1 VRRAA
6 LSSLF
11 AATLFVSTAAL
22 AQEGAVRTT
31 TFAGAIA
38 TAKQRSTTSLV
49 AKADIARLE
58 GLMVQAR
65 SASFP
70 TLVVGATY
78 TRIDD
83 DRIVGGRVALGVDS
97 FGANITAAVPIFA
110 PARWG
115 AYRRADDAVDVSR
128 AAARATDRDV
138 ALLAA
143 RAYFGVILQKRA
155 VEVSTTAKDSA
166 QSHLDNADA
175 RLGGGVGSRLDVVR
189 ARQEVELSLAQL
201 ANAESNLARARENLG
216 VALGLDHAVDTVDVP
231 KLPEAPRLAGS
242 ATDTAQRADLK
253 REEASVWAAR
263 RANRDAWREYMPILS
278 GAFQPFYQNPPTLT
292 QPNTG
297 WQAQLILSWPVYD
310 GGLRYGLTR
319 ERSAVLSQAEY
330 RKEALQRQSTAE
342 LRIAETTLERAK
354 VALEKTQRAAALA
367 HEAADLAMVAYK
379 AGGASNLEV
388 VDADRRARDVDAQLA
403 LAEDAALQAHLDVL
417 AAAGLFPQ

>member
-1 VRRAA
+1 MRLA
-6 LSSLF
+6 LSSLLVATMVF
-11 AATLFVSTAAL
+11 ARPAL
-22 AQEGAVRTT
+22 AQEGPSQRT
-31 TFAGAIA
+31 TFAGAVA
-38 TAKQRSTTSLV
+38 TAKQRSTTSLI

-58 GLMVQAR
+58 ALRVQAR
-65 SASFP
+65 AASFP
-70 TLVVGATY
+70 TLTVGATY

-97 FGANITAAVPIFA
+97 FGANVTAAVPIFA

-128 AAARATDRDV
+128 AAARASDRDV
-138 ALLAA
+138 ALVAA

-201 ANAESNLARARENLG
+201 ANAEANLARARENLG

-231 KLPEAPRLAGS
+231 KLPNAPHLAAGAEGTS
-242 ATDTAQRADLK
+242 QRADLK

-263 RANRDAWREYMPILS
+263 RANRDAWREYMPLLT

-319 ERSAVLSQAEY
+319 ERSALLSQAEY
-330 RKEALQRQSTAE
+330 RREALQRQSTAE
-342 LRIAETTLERAK
+342 LRVAQTSLDRTK